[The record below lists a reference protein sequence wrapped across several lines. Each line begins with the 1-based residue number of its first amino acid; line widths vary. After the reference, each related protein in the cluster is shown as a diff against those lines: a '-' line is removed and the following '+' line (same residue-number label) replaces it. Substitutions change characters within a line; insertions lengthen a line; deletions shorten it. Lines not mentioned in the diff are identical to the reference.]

1 MMMRTYC
8 FLFLIVATCM
18 VHAEKRNTASLMSTI
33 KKLYFKLYKSIQKEA
48 NAIKSATFETQCF
61 NSGCFYNTATN
72 NTQSKKAD
80 LCDVNVVSKLDNLAM
95 KIDKL
100 SNIPQTTD
108 CKKGFK
114 RFQNRCYKYISTKL
128 NFFQAEMFCRTQ
140 QSSLADI
147 DSAKEDQWIKQL
159 MTDSNVWISG
169 TDLAEHKKWKWLST
183 GLPMNF
189 TNWHRGQPGN
199 TNEHCVSYHK
209 PSAWHDY
216 ACDIKFAF
224 ICKY

>member
-1 MMMRTYC
+1 MMRTYC
-8 FLFLIVATCM
+8 FVFFIIATCM

-33 KKLYFKLYKSIQKEA
+33 RNLYFKLYKSIQREA
-48 NAIKSATFETQCF
+48 NAIKSATFETRCF

-72 NTQSKKAD
+72 NTRSEKAD
-80 LCDVNVVSKLDNLAM
+80 MCDANVASKLDNLAM

-100 SNIPQTTD
+100 NNIPQTTD

-128 NFFQAEMFCRTQ
+128 NFFQAEMLCRTQ

-147 DSAKEDQWIKQL
+147 GSAKEDQWIKQL
-159 MTDSNVWISG
+159 MTDTNAWISG
-169 TDLAEHKKWKWLST
+169 TDLAEQGKWKWLST
-183 GLPMNF
+183 GLPMSF
-189 TNWHRGQPGN
+189 TNWHSGQPGGGR
-199 TNEHCVSYHK
+199 ERCVSYHK

-216 ACDIKFAF
+216 TCDYRFPS